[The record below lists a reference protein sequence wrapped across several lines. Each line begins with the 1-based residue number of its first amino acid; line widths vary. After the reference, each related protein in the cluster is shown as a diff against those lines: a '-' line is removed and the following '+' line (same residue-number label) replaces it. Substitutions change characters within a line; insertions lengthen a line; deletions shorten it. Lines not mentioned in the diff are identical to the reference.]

1 MLISEEEFALPTHII
16 SDITTLSGCTLFT
29 SVDILHVKQ
38 AERCQGWTCAKSGAV
53 HNIRTPDLASGHWT
67 SLKCQLSAITFTTG
81 AAWEHGNH
89 LWNSTYNHRVL
100 LQQCNRLESTPK
112 KEKIAN
118 SWRKRRSY
126 LRDGHERFKCYRGT
140 DSIQF
145 IYTSVLSITFLLP
158 YFCVF
163 LMTFHTTT

>member
-1 MLISEEEFALPTHII
+1 MQMFEEEFALPTHII

-53 HNIRTPDLASGHWT
+53 HNIWTPDLASGHWT

-89 LWNSTYNHRVL
+89 LWNSTYNHRAL
-100 LQQCNRLESTPK
+100 LQQCNSLKSTPK
-112 KEKIAN
+112 QIAN

-126 LRDGHERFKCYRGT
+126 LRDGHERFKCYRKNK
-140 DSIQF
+140 F
-145 IYTSVLSITFLLP
+145 NSVYLYISVQRPGIFQQH
-158 YFCVF
+158 C
-163 LMTFHTTT
+163 